1 MLRAEHVILKVS
13 RNAAIRDPSLAV
25 YMFRPRLLPVV
36 IFGLVAAAIGLL
48 PLSAQK
54 TPPNAP
60 FPPEINQ
67 VALADY
73 LRYVNLWPKEVSVQ
87 FEKATPSKL
96 LPGFFDLPVKVSAG
110 HTAIT
115 QMYLLAPDGK
125 HLVRSQ
131 AGDRL
136 GKTVFAVEGYPFAA
150 EQARLKLD
158 GRPSIGP
165 AEAPVTVAVFSDFQC
180 GFCREEAKILRSNL
194 IGSYPDK
201 VRMVFLDFPLTQIH
215 DWSQQA
221 AVAGRCVAAQS
232 AEKFWAYHDW
242 VFDEQPAISAMN
254 FNGKF
259 LEWAGKN
266 ALDALQLGRCQQDP
280 SVNAAVTASFQEALN
295 LGLTSTPT
303 LFVNGR
309 QIGGKLEWLALKQ
322 VIDMELDYAAAAAK
336 KKEEC
341 CSVSLPGIFKQ

>member
-1 MLRAEHVILKVS
+1 MR
-13 RNAAIRDPSLAV
+13 RFP
-25 YMFRPRLLPVV
+25 FLPVLILGLAMAV
-36 IFGLVAAAIGLL
+36 IGSIH
-48 PLSAQK
+48 LSAQAASPK
-54 TPPNAP
+54 AALA
-60 FPPEINQ
+60 PEINQ
-67 VALADY
+67 IELADY

-115 QMYLLAPDGK
+115 QMYLLSPDGK

-136 GKTVFAVEGYPFAA
+136 GKTVFPVDGYPFAA

-165 AEAPVTVAVFSDFQC
+165 ANAPVTIAVFSDFQC

-194 IGSYPDK
+194 LSAYPEK

-232 AEKFWAYHDW
+232 PEKFWLYHDW
-242 VFDEQPAISAMN
+242 VFDEQPAISKMN

-259 LEWAGKN
+259 LEWSGKN
-266 ALDALQLGRCQQDP
+266 GLDALQLGRCQQDP
-280 SVNAAVTASFQEALN
+280 SVNAAVTASFQDALN

-303 LFVNGR
+303 MFVNGR
-309 QIGGKLEWLALKQ
+309 QIGGKLEWQALKQ
-322 VIDMELDYAAAAAK
+322 VIDTELEYAAAAK

-341 CSVSLPGIFKQ
+341 CSVTLPGIFKQ

>member
-1 MLRAEHVILKVS
+1 MLAL
-13 RNAAIRDPSLAV
+13 
-25 YMFRPRLLPVV
+25 
-36 IFGLVAAAIGLL
+36 AAAVAGFL
-48 PLSAQK
+48 PLNAQK
-54 TPPNAP
+54 KPPASP
-60 FPPEINQ
+60 HPPEINQ
-67 VALADY
+67 VELADY

-125 HLVRSQ
+125 HLIRAQ

-136 GKTVFAVEGYPFAA
+136 GKIVFPVDGYPFAA

-158 GRPSIGP
+158 GRPSVGP
-165 AEAPVTVAVFSDFQC
+165 ADAPVTVAVFSDFQC

-194 IGSYPDK
+194 ISAYPGK
-201 VRMVFLDFPLTQIH
+201 VRLVFLDFPLTQIH

-221 AVAGRCVAAQS
+221 AVAGRCVAAQGV
-232 AEKFWAYHDW
+232 EKFWAYHDW
-242 VFDEQPAISAMN
+242 VFEEQPAISAMN

-259 LEWAGKN
+259 LEWSGKN
-266 ALDALQLGRCQQDP
+266 GLDALQLGRCQQDP
-280 SVNAAVTASFQEALN
+280 SVNAAVTASFQDALD

-303 LFVNGR
+303 LFINGR
-309 QIGGKLEWLALKQ
+309 QIGGKLEWQALKQ
-322 VIDMELDYAAAAAK
+322 VIDMELDYVAAAK
-336 KKEEC
+336 KKQEEC